1 MSKADSSQPYEEL
14 KYDSDGPGPEVATQE
29 PKSPAHGSDLEAGLL
44 QPKDAESHEETQAS
58 SVSRAL
64 RSIRWKRSPTIR
76 EREAEKEETPPKP
89 PEYTE
94 EARKLVRSFTQ
105 SHFDPENQQAR

>member
-1 MSKADSSQPYEEL
+1 MSNADLPQSYDEY
-14 KYDSDGPGPEVATQE
+14 KYDSDGPGPEVAKE
-29 PKSPAHGSDLEAGLL
+29 PKSPETHDLEAGLL
-44 QPKDAESHEETQAS
+44 QPKDDAHSRPTHGS

-64 RSIRWKRSPTIR
+64 RSIRWKRDPIP
-76 EREAEKEETPPKP
+76 ENEVVEKAEGAPKP

-105 SHFDPENQQAR
+105 KHFDQEQKQAR

>member
-29 PKSPAHGSDLEAGLL
+29 PKSPVHGGDLEAGLL
-44 QPKDAESHEETQAS
+44 QLKDAESHEETQGS

-76 EREAEKEETPPKP
+76 EGEAEKEEVPQKP

-105 SHFDPENQQAR
+105 THLDPEHHHVR